1 MTRVA
6 DRDEFLSDM
15 QARMGLSPEEALNLA
30 AWIVAVPADRLTSLD
45 LLSAGEY
52 ATLRERVQNGNNER
66 TLMLW
71 RCARAPQTPM
81 SVTEEG
87 AAWLL

>member
-6 DRDEFLSDM
+6 DRDGFLTDM
-15 QARMGLSPEEALNLA
+15 QGRMSLTRAEALELA

-66 TLMLW
+66 TVMLW
-71 RCARAPQTPM
+71 RCARAPQTQ
-81 SVTEEG
+81 SVTEQG
-87 AAWLL
+87 AEWLL